1 MRRLAVV
8 AILLVT
14 SCGSFLAQTH
24 TISLAFKTGDTY
36 KYALHVVLD
45 YTVGAQGLSIPLQ
58 LDLTAKDTVTVKSV
72 DAGGTADVAVALSD
86 ITVKSTINGTTSSTV
101 ARNETVELKVSSD
114 GRVTSVNG
122 KAIPNGSM
130 PDFTGTGSSFISAVL
145 PDHAVKVGDT
155 WTKSYDIANTAGSGT
170 VHVATDNNYPRDE
183 RVGGVDAAVIESKIK
198 SNFDLTFDT
207 SSLQSALPMLPPSNP
222 TSGTLKNVTVKGTV
236 SSDVT
241 SWIDINGHRI
251 VKTHSKGASDATI
264 DLEMSSGAS
273 PGFSGPITLKG
284 TQTVDIDPA

>member
-14 SCGSFLAQTH
+14 SCGSFLAQAH

-58 LDLTAKDTVTVKSV
+58 LELTAKDTVTVKSV

-101 ARNETVELKVSSD
+101 AKNETVELKVSPD
-114 GRVTSVNG
+114 GRVT
-122 KAIPNGSM
+122 
-130 PDFTGTGSSFISAVL
+130 
-145 PDHAVKVGDT
+145 
-155 WTKSYDIANTAGSGT
+155 
-170 VHVATDNNYPRDE
+170 
-183 RVGGVDAAVIESKIK
+183 VDAAVIESRIK

-207 SSLQSALPMLPPSNP
+207 SSLQAALPMLPPSNP